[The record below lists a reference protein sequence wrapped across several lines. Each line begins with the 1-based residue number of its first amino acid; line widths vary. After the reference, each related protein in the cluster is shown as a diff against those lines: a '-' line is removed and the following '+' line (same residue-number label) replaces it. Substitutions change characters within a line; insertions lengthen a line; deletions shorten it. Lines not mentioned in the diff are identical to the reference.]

1 MFTEQPRTD
10 TSQENDDPAMSRY
23 EFTCPECG
31 QEIEVNES
39 MREATLS
46 HGCAVCGAEV
56 TETDFVTTRQ
66 MS

>member
-1 MFTEQPRTD
+1 MSDPTD
-10 TSQENDDPAMSRY
+10 CSDKAFLMSRY

-46 HGCAVCGAEV
+46 HGCPVCGATVADE
-56 TETDFVTTRQ
+56 DFVMAQ
-66 MS
+66 QSG